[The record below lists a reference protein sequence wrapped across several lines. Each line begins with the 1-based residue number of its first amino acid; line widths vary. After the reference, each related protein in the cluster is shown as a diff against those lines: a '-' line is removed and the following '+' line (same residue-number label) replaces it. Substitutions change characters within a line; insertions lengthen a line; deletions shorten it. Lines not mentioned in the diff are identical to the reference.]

1 MSKYIIILALLTS
14 ISSLAYDEPFKM
26 EDQIFV
32 PNISTVLLYPNIGE
46 LENPKRLI
54 SPPIIALHQGNGLML
69 EFDDLSMEYANYKA
83 KIFHCNSDWK
93 KSTLNDIEFTFEYNE
108 YPITEQE
115 QSFSTKIP
123 YYHYRFELPKLK
135 ISGNF
140 VVVVYNGKKAPIFSR
155 RFMVYDPRISIA
167 AKARFSQGIQQQF
180 SDQQID
186 FTVDYK
192 GLNLAAPQSDLKIIM
207 RQNFRWDKTRSG
219 FKPSN
224 VRPFDKI
231 LEYTF
236 FSLENTF
243 PGGNEFRY
251 FDSRSLSGR
260 GYGIS
265 EIERTSDFTR
275 LILFPDK
282 SRTNNGY
289 LQVDDLNG
297 MFIVDQRESG
307 RGSTDA
313 DYTPVLFSLKTDEDV
328 SETYY
333 VNGAFNY
340 WNLNERN
347 RLIFNPDT
355 GLYEVEIL
363 IKQGVVN
370 YNYVQSN
377 GKLNKERTIEGDYA
391 STENDYDILVYY
403 KPPAGR
409 SELLIG
415 YTTVEWNR
423 RR

>member
-1 MSKYIIILALLTS
+1 MRNFPIIILLLISRFTLGQENS
-14 ISSLAYDEPFKM
+14 ILF
-26 EDQIFV
+26 EDQIYK
-32 PNISTVLLYPNIGE
+32 PQIATVLLYPNIGE
-46 LENPKRLI
+46 PENPKRLI
-54 SPPIIALHQGNGLML
+54 SPPITSLQNNNGLIL
-69 EFDDLSMEYANYKA
+69 EFDDLSNDYNTYKA
-83 KIFHCNSDWK
+83 KIFHCTSDWI
-93 KSTLNDIEFTFEYNE
+93 KSNLNDIEYTFEYNE

-115 QSFSTKIP
+115 QSFSTKVP
-123 YYHYRFELPKLK
+123 YYHYRFQLPKLK

-140 VVVVYNGKKAPIFSR
+140 VVVVYNSNREPVFSR
-155 RFMVYDPRISIA
+155 RFMLYDSRINIT

-186 FTVDYK
+186 FTIDYK
-192 GLNLAAPQSDLKIIM
+192 ALNLAAPQTDLKIIM
-207 RQNFRWDKTRSG
+207 RQNFRWDKTRTG

-224 VRPFDKI
+224 VRPFDKL

-236 FSLENTF
+236 FDLENTF

-251 FDSRSLSGR
+251 LDSRSLSGR
-260 GYGIS
+260 GYGVS
-265 EIERTSDFTR
+265 DMERTSDYTK
-275 LILFPDK
+275 LILFTDK
-282 SRTNNGY
+282 SRTDNGY
-289 LQVDDLNG
+289 LQLDDLNG

-313 DYTPVLFSLKTDEDV
+313 DYTPVLFTLKTEEDAHAA
-328 SETYY
+328 YY
-333 VNGAFNY
+333 VNGGFNY

-347 RLIFNPDT
+347 RLTFNPDT

-363 IKQGVVN
+363 LKQGVIN
-370 YNYVQSN
+370 YDYVQKIGNTANESS
-377 GKLNKERTIEGDYA
+377 IEGDYA

-409 SELLIG
+409 SELLVG